1 MHKILSCILV
11 SVFLFCFSIQRTSAQ
26 NLQNI
31 STVNVDDISDAQLTQ
46 MLRQAQDAG
55 LSDTQVLQKAAAQGM
70 PENQV
75 RKLQDRISNLRHNGS
90 TTVDTGRYTN
100 QQRLYISADS
110 DTTNN
115 KVLYR
120 HKGPNIF
127 GADLFRNNHIRFEPN
142 LRIATP
148 VNYIIGP
155 DDQLNISVYGK
166 SLVNWRLTV
175 SPDGDINI
183 PGVGILNVAGK
194 SIGQA
199 TASITARLRASNYA
213 IGNGTSVQI
222 TLGNIRS
229 IKVIMVGQLVRPGTY
244 TLPSLA
250 TAFNALYAAGGPN
263 NNGSFRQIEIIR
275 NNRIIRHLDVYDFLT
290 KGDQSNNI
298 VLQDQDII
306 RVPTYR
312 VRVDMEGQVKV
323 PGLFEVLPGETLQS
337 VLNFAGGFTDSA
349 YTARIVVSQISD
361 QQRRIT
367 DVPESDYKNYIP
379 LRGDKYIVSSI
390 INRYEN
396 RVIINGAVFKPG
408 EYELEN
414 GLTLSQLIIKAAGLK
429 EDAFPDRGILTR
441 LQPDNTT
448 KIIAFNVKDV
458 VKGIND
464 IPLQREDSVYISSI
478 FELRDRYTVAINGE
492 VRIPG
497 TFAYSDSMKVADLII
512 KAGGLAEG
520 ASTKRIEV
528 ARRIYNADE
537 KSKAAHIANVFSV
550 NINGDLKPGDA
561 DFNLQPF
568 DVVSVYGL
576 PGFEKQRTVK
586 VEGEVLYP
594 GDYTIKEKDEKIS
607 DLVKRAGG
615 FTAFADVDGAS
626 LKRDNISLLG
636 LEKNKVDINA
646 VTQEQNAR
654 YNRLRK
660 TYRDSTDTISQ
671 QIRNNYI
678 GINLPKIMQA
688 PGSSADLIL
697 EDGDVLRVPKQQ
709 QVVRVDGQV
718 LYPSAVVYSNGKSF
732 KGYVYN
738 AGGFGPEALK
748 RGAYVVYPNG
758 SVRGTRKFLFFN
770 SYPPVKPGSQIYV
783 PKRSLR
789 RGLSPTEVVGITS
802 GVASIAAIIL
812 GIISLHK

>member
-1 MHKILSCILV
+1 
-11 SVFLFCFSIQRTSAQ
+11 
-26 NLQNI
+26 LQNF

-55 LSDTQVLQKAAAQGM
+55 FSDTQVLQKAAAQGM

-75 RKLQDRISNLRHNGS
+75 RKLQERINNIRHNGR
-90 TTVDTGRYTN
+90 TAVDTSKYVN
-100 QQRLYISADS
+100 QQRSYISADT

-115 KVLYR
+115 RIFYK

-127 GADLFRNNHIRFEPN
+127 GADLFRNNNIRFEPN

-148 VNYIIGP
+148 VNYVIGP
-155 DDQLNISVYGK
+155 DDQLNINVYGK
-166 SLVNWRLTV
+166 SLVNWKLTV

-194 SIGQA
+194 TIGQA
-199 TASITARLRASNYA
+199 TASITARLKANNYA

-263 NNGSFRQIEIIR
+263 INGSFRQIEIIR

-298 VLQDQDII
+298 TLQDQDII

-379 LRGDKYIVSSI
+379 LRGDKYTISSI

-414 GLTLSQLIIKAAGLK
+414 GLTLSQLITKAAGLK

-448 KIIAFNVKDV
+448 KVIAFNVKDV
-458 VKGIND
+458 AKGIND

-497 TFAYSDSMKVADLII
+497 IFAYADSMKVADLII

-537 KSKAAHIANVFSV
+537 QSKTAHIANVFSV
-550 NINGDLKPGDA
+550 NVNGDLKPGDA
-561 DFNLQPF
+561 DFTLQPF
-568 DVVSVYGL
+568 DVVSVYSL

-594 GDYTIKEKDEKIS
+594 GVYTIKEKDEKIS

-636 LEKNKVDINA
+636 LEKNKVDISA
-646 VTQEQNAR
+646 VTKEQNER

-660 TYRDSTDTISQ
+660 AYRDSTDTTSQSQ
-671 QIRNNYI
+671 QIRNNFI
-678 GINLPKIMQA
+678 GIDMARILKS
-688 PGSSADLIL
+688 PGSKIDLIL
-697 EDGDVLRVPKQQ
+697 EDGDVLRIPKQQ
-709 QVVRVDGQV
+709 QVVRIDGQV
-718 LYPSAVVYSNGKSF
+718 LFPSAVVYNGGRSF
-732 KGYVYN
+732 KYYIIS
-738 AGGFGPEALK
+738 AGGFSPEALK

-770 SYPPVKPGSQIYV
+770 NYPEVKPGSQIYV
-783 PKRSLR
+783 PKKPAPKGNSLQTII
-789 RGLSPTEVVGITS
+789 GLTTALASVG
-802 GVASIAAIIL
+802 AIIL
-812 GIISLHK
+812 GVISLHK